1 MKPFKFILILLF
13 IHSFLGA
20 QSGLQIELTSQSKIE
35 SEHQQCVRLML
46 KSDNLNALS
55 LSSQNYR
62 MYYNVDNL
70 SLDESS
76 LAMQLPDDKYQI
88 KLVQHVPGIDASGI
102 GLLPFEKN
110 LGFINLSIVHN
121 NVAVPGIAL
130 NSEGLP
136 IADMCFSVKDWNK
149 PMSVVLAREDMTS
162 AYGRA
167 YIEVSSLDADKAFVP
182 IKIKAYKD
190 YIVQ

>member
-1 MKPFKFILILLF
+1 MKPFNLFLTLF
-13 IHSFLGA
+13 IIPTFIGA
-20 QSGLQIELTSQSKIE
+20 QSDLQIELTSQSKIDA
-35 SEHQQCVRLML
+35 EHKQCIRLVL
-46 KSDNLNALS
+46 KSEESTVLS

-70 SLDESS
+70 SLDEAS
-76 LAMQLPDDKYQI
+76 LAMQLPEDKYQI

-121 NVAVPGIAL
+121 NVAVPGIPL
-130 NSEGLP
+130 NAAGLP
-136 IADMCFSVKDWNK
+136 IADMCFTVKDWKK
-149 PMSVVLAREDMTS
+149 PMSVVLARQDMTS

-167 YIEVSSLDADKAFVP
+167 FIEVSSLDANKSFVP
-182 IKIKAYKD
+182 MKIKTYKD